1 MLEAAAVFFAT
12 AIYGALHSL
21 LAASRFKQWVLARF
35 GPPARRAYRLAYNA
49 VALIS
54 FMPVL
59 ALLALYPGEVLYRIA
74 LPWAALALAGQVA
87 AMVLLAIG
95 LLQTDPL
102 SFLGFRQ
109 LVAGDRSQPPS
120 LTVTGL
126 YRWMRHPLY
135 TAGLL
140 LIWLTPVMTTAV
152 LGLNLALTAYI
163 ALGYRLEE
171 RRLVAEFGPAYIA
184 YQARVPA
191 LVPRRRPLAKP
202 ETG

>member
-1 MLEAAAVFFAT
+1 MLEAAAAFFAT
-12 AIYGALHSL
+12 AAYGALHSL
-21 LAASRFKQWVLARF
+21 LAASRFKQWALARF
-35 GPPARRAYRLAYNA
+35 GPSAKRAYRLAYNA

-59 ALLALYPGEVLYRIA
+59 ALLALYPGQVLYRIS
-74 LPWAALALAGQVA
+74 LPWTALALAGQVA

-109 LVAGDRSQPPS
+109 LVAADRSEPPS

-126 YRWMRHPLY
+126 YRWVRHPLY
-135 TAGLL
+135 TAGLM
-140 LIWLTPVMTTAV
+140 LIWLTPVMTTGI

-191 LVPRRRPLAKP
+191 LLPRWKRLSKP